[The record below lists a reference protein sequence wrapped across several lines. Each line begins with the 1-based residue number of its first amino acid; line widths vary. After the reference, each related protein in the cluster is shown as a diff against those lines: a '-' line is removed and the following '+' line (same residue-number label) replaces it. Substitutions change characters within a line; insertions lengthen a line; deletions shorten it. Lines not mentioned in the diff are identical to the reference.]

1 MGEGGVLRGAL
12 RACAA
17 RERAEYVNVRNVYD
31 RLFVPGMHCS
41 LNLNAF
47 RYMLC
52 DIYAD
57 ACRAASVKA
66 RVPNAD
72 CVMEW
77 FERAL
82 PALRVLA
89 RWRAV
94 MRGEIAHT
102 AADGDLL

>member
-72 CVMEW
+72 CVMC
-77 FERAL
+77 
-82 PALRVLA
+82 
-89 RWRAV
+89 WRAGG
-94 MRGEIAHT
+94 RSC
-102 AADGDLL
+102 AARLRTRRRMVICFNLTLMDYI